1 MGYGVTKYGF
11 IMKRG
16 DQVLADLKASVQE
29 LFPTL
34 DLSDQTPEGQII
46 GVISKPI
53 TDLWE
58 IANADYNAQ
67 YPNSAEGQSLDN
79 VCELNAITRL
89 GASPDR
95 AVLSLNGD
103 EGTIVN
109 TTFQVQT
116 IDKSVT
122 FQAQESA
129 TISVANTNK
138 MILDVTT
145 IADSVD
151 YIITINQHT
160 VSINSGVVATAE
172 SISILIVDE
181 INALTDLI
189 FANAILPL
197 VPDGTFTILS
207 NDTDNAFTAYPDVNF
222 TINDFWTPIVTL
234 ATVDGSI
241 PAPTNTITQIVT
253 PVFGLANVTNLKDAE
268 LGREIETDTH
278 LRERRYASIRIV
290 GAATVEAIKARIL
303 QQVDGV
309 TQCKVYENVED
320 VIDIDGLLPHSL
332 LVLAVGGSDLD
343 IANKIWETR
352 SAGIQT
358 NGNISTIIYDSMN
371 EPHNIKFSRPTN
383 DYIWLRITLT
393 VFPSTFPANGVAAI
407 TDAILEKSTSFGI
420 GDEVLIQ
427 SFYCPIYSVAGVE
440 SAYIEMAMTT
450 DLTPPLVYGTSNI
463 LIGKQEASIF
473 DSSRIEIIIP

>member
-11 IMKRG
+11 VMKRG
-16 DQVLADLKASVQE
+16 DQVLQDLKNSVQS
-29 LFPTL
+29 LFPSL

-53 TDLWE
+53 ADLWE
-58 IANADYNAQ
+58 VANGDYNAQ

-95 AVLSLNGD
+95 AVLALNGD
-103 EGTIVN
+103 EGTVVD

-116 IDKSVT
+116 VDKAAT
-122 FQAQESA
+122 FQAQETV
-129 TISVANTNK
+129 TISVLNTNK
-138 MILDVTT
+138 MLLEIAT
-145 IADSVD
+145 IADNAT

-160 VSINSGVVATAE
+160 VSINSGVGATAE
-172 SISILIVDE
+172 SISILMVDE
-181 INALTDLI
+181 INALTDLTLT
-189 FANAILPL
+189 NAVLPL
-197 VPDGTFTILS
+197 TPDGTFTVLS
-207 NDTDNAFTAYPDVNF
+207 NDTDNAFIAYPDSNF
-222 TINDFWTPIVTL
+222 TINDFWTPILTL
-234 ATVDGSI
+234 ATVNGAIS
-241 PAPTNTITQIVT
+241 APTNTITQIVT
-253 PVFGLANVTNLKDAE
+253 PVFGLESVTNLKDAS
-268 LGREIETDTH
+268 LGREIEDDTP
-278 LRERRYASIRIV
+278 LRVRRYASIRIV
-290 GAATVEAIKARIL
+290 GAATIEAIKSRIL
-303 QQVDGV
+303 QQVAGV

-320 VIDIDGLLPHSL
+320 VTDVDGLLPHSL
-332 LVLAVGGSDLD
+332 LALVVGGNDLD

-393 VFPSTFPANGVAAI
+393 VFPSTFPSNGVAAM
-407 TDAILEKSTSFGI
+407 TDAILQQSENFGI

-427 SFYCPIYSVAGVE
+427 SFYCPIYSIPGVE
-440 SAYIEMAMTT
+440 SALIEMAMTT
-450 DLTPPLVYGTSNI
+450 DLTPPLVYGTTNI
-463 LIGKQEASIF
+463 AIGKQEASIF